1 MEAAEEEIMPPEES
15 TDSFAASSMLVLLAE
30 NWVCVKR
37 KGIYD
42 IYTKYIYI
50 ILLCIL
56 HYVYFFMEYNTYI
69 YIYMRVSMNSSMPL
83 FLLREAM
90 KSKRIPRQCRTMVVT
105 LAMAVSN
112 EDVHAGLPMLL
123 KTSMV

>member
-50 ILLCIL
+50 YYIIMYITLRLLFYGI
-56 HYVYFFMEYNTYI
+56 
-69 YIYMRVSMNSSMPL
+69 
-83 FLLREAM
+83 
-90 KSKRIPRQCRTMVVT
+90 
-105 LAMAVSN
+105 
-112 EDVHAGLPMLL
+112 
-123 KTSMV
+123 